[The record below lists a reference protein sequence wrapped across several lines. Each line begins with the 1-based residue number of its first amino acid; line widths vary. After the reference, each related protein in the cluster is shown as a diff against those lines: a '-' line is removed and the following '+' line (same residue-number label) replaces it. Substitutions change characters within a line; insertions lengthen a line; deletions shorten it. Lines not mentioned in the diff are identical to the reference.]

1 MPKRLLIAVL
11 AVLLGLGL
19 AAAAQAE
26 LSQEGTLRI
35 SFGGGFVPRALPR
48 DHPAPVTV
56 HLRGAI
62 STTDGSHPPALQR
75 VEVALNRNGRI
86 ATAGLPVCTAPL
98 LQSTGTEAALAG
110 CRPALVGRGRF
121 RASLQF
127 PNAPEVPAT
136 GPMLAFNGRY
146 RGKSALFLHLYAST
160 PVRFTFVVPLTV
172 SRRHNGRF
180 GDGPRRPH
188 PDPCRRARLGHRN
201 RPPPWPR
208 VWLPRRPPQLRQ
220 RQLRRPR
227 RLPRSDLLARP
238 RQLLLRRR
246 HPDRHHARPRLQGP
260 LDELRA
266 RGRQRRPRPS
276 PGGGPARAAGCA
288 RPAAPAA
295 RDRGRSRAPACP
307 GR

>member
-172 SRRHNGRF
+172 SRRHDGRF
-180 GDGPRRPH
+180 GAVLAGRIPTLAGGLGSVTEIDL
-188 PDPCRRARLGHRN
+188 RLGREYGF
-201 RPPPWPR
+201 RG
-208 VWLPRRPPQLRQ
+208 VRRSYL
-220 RQLRRPR
+220 
-227 RLPRSDLLARP
+227 SA
-238 RQLLLRRR
+238 
-246 HPDRHHARPRLQGP
+246 
-260 LDELRA
+260 
-266 RGRQRRPRPS
+266 S
-276 PGGGPARAAGCA
+276 C
-288 RPAAPAA
+288 AAPAGFPGAIFSLARGSFYFAGGTRIDTTLA
-295 RDRGRSRAPACP
+295 RDCKVR
-307 GR
+307 